1 MLKGVRRLLKDKLAR
16 VGLVVIALFVLSAL
30 FAPFIAPY
38 DPLQQNLRNSLRPPS
53 ASHWLGTDLLGR
65 DILSRII
72 HGTRI
77 SLLTGMFVVS
87 IVSVTGC
94 TLGSLAGYYGGATDR
109 VISQITDVVL
119 TFPGLIVAMAIAGM
133 LGPGL
138 FNAMVALA
146 MTGWPSYCRVMRGQ
160 VLAVK
165 QKDYV
170 EAARASGASDLVI
183 ITRHIVPNCFSPI
196 VVMATLGM
204 GGIILAAAG
213 LSFLGLGAQP
223 PTPEWG
229 SMLSEA
235 RPYLLRSPHLAI
247 YPGLAIMLVVLAF
260 NLVGD
265 GLRDALDPRRAE
277 QRGSS

>member
-1 MLKGVRRLLKDKLAR
+1 
-16 VGLVVIALFVLSAL
+16 
-30 FAPFIAPY
+30 
-38 DPLQQNLRNSLRPPS
+38 
-53 ASHWLGTDLLGR
+53 
-65 DILSRII
+65 
-72 HGTRI
+72 
-77 SLLTGMFVVS
+77 
-87 IVSVTGC
+87 
-94 TLGSLAGYYGGATDR
+94 
-109 VISQITDVVL
+109 
-119 TFPGLIVAMAIAGM
+119 MAIAGM

-170 EAARASGASDLVI
+170 EAARASGASDFVI
-183 ITRHIVPNCFSPI
+183 LTRHIVPNCFSPI

-229 SMLSEA
+229 SMLSDA
-235 RPYLLRSPHLAI
+235 RPFLLRAPHLAI
-247 YPGLAIMLVVLAF
+247 YPGIAIMLVVLSF

-277 QRGSS
+277 QRG